1 MQNIIEYEF
10 SVAMQWFSAIASAIG
25 KQKLTVI
32 KDCKEQCPTAWALLI
47 TYLNPYSVF
56 HVRARS
62 FENAVDP
69 GGEPYLTAK
78 ELLDSLLQVASVTNK
93 HMARIKTTLNAVSNE
108 EVRHFI
114 VSYITKAYTLGVT
127 ADSINKA
134 VGEKIIPTFSCMLAH
149 KFFDHPQAIVGKTI
163 AVTEKLDGVRA
174 VSVVLVWPEHVDV
187 WLCSRQG
194 KRINGLVEVEAAVR
208 SAVVNMQQAGNQLAS
223 FVLDGEL
230 LITDRA
236 DIPSKEQYKQT
247 TKIVGADKLAVKTGI
262 TYNVFDML
270 PLSEFNLGMSEALYS
285 ERRKALET
293 LFRGCNSPS
302 VRVVPIA
309 QTFSYTDEDRAL
321 RAVLRLVEEAR
332 SEGKEG
338 IMLNDCAAPY
348 VCKRT
353 KNLLKVKVFQDC
365 DVQIVGFQQGTG
377 KYADTLGALIVDY
390 KGTCVGVGSGLSDEQ
405 RHEFWNNQDDYRG
418 RVVTVQYFEETCDAD
433 GNPSMRFPV
442 FKELRE
448 DGKEISYS

>member
-1 MQNIIEYEF
+1 MQNTIEYEF
-10 SVAMQWFSAIASAIG
+10 SVAMHWFSAIASAIG

-32 KDCKEQCPTAWALLI
+32 KDCKEQCQTAWTLLI

-62 FENAVDP
+62 FENAVEP
-69 GGEPYLTAK
+69 NGEPYLTAK
-78 ELLDSLLQVASVTNK
+78 ELLDSLLQTASVTNK
-93 HMARIKTTLNAVSNE
+93 HMARIKTTLNAVTNE
-108 EVRHFI
+108 EVRNFI

-174 VSVVLVWPEHVDV
+174 VSIVLVWPEHVDI
-187 WLCSRQG
+187 WICSRQG
-194 KRINGLVEVEAAVR
+194 KRINGLVAIEEAIRDTVLNA
-208 SAVVNMQQAGNQLAS
+208 QQAGNQLAS

-236 DIPSKEQYKQT
+236 NIPSKEQYKQT
-247 TKIVGADKLAVKTGI
+247 TKIIGTDKVTVKTGI

-270 PLSEFNLGMSEALYS
+270 PLSEFNVGMSEGLYS
-285 ERRKALET
+285 ERREALET

-302 VRVVPIA
+302 VRIVPIIR
-309 QTFSYTDEDRAL
+309 TFSYTDEERAF

-332 SEGKEG
+332 ADGKEG
-338 IMLNDCAAPY
+338 IMLNNCVAPY

-353 KNLLKVKVFQDC
+353 QNLLKVKVFQDC

-377 KYADTLGALIVDY
+377 KYANTLGALIVDY
-390 KGTCVGVGSGLSDEQ
+390 KGTCVGVGSGLSNEQ
-405 RHEFWNNQDDYRG
+405 RHEFWNHQDDYRG

-433 GNPSMRFPV
+433 GHPSMRFPV

-448 DGKEISYS
+448 IGKEISYS